1 MFSSTV
7 CTGCA
12 LLCDDVEVSIE
23 EGKVEHTRQACR
35 KGMEHLRAHNGD
47 GALDALDDALER
59 AAEMLKQ
66 SSSPLLYELSS
77 LSNEGIELALEL
89 AERVGACVDFEASAC
104 RGAAYELFLTS
115 ERTVSLEWVRDNAD
129 VIAYIFC
136 DPLSTHPR
144 HLSMY
149 SYYPRGEHRQ
159 QGWDKDRK
167 TFVVDAYESATA
179 RVANRFFH
187 VAHAE
192 ADAFFSSLA
201 RALSGRVP
209 SATSHLTQKHILE
222 MASHLKRAED
232 GVLVLGPELAHV
244 SREGLHELLS
254 ALEGTNVRI
263 LPTFPYANSR
273 GMSEAVYRRVGAVCA
288 IGFDGSWHRVEGVD
302 SPDLILSMGDDPI
315 AVRPSL
321 LRSRPTIISA
331 SFRPTLTGRAA
342 TLTFPMAV
350 LGVDEGGTA
359 TRLDGEVVSIP
370 ALVHSRPGGAAILE
384 RLLEHL

>member
-1 MFSSTV
+1 MFSGTV

-23 EGKVEHTRQACR
+23 GNGVEHTRGACR
-35 KGMEHLRAHNGD
+35 KGMEHLRAHD
-47 GALDALDDALER
+47 EFSAPYELER
-59 AAEMLKQ
+59 AAKMLRE
-66 SSSPLLYELSS
+66 STSPMFYGLSS

-104 RGAAYELFLTS
+104 RGAGYGLFLTS
-115 ERTVSLEWVRDNAD
+115 ERTVGLDWVRDNAD
-129 VIAYIFC
+129 VIAYMFC

-167 TFVVDAYESATA
+167 TLVVDAYESATA
-179 RVANRFFH
+179 RVVNRFFQ

-192 ADAFFSSLA
+192 ADTFFISLA
-201 RALSGRVP
+201 RALSGKVP

-222 MASHLKRAED
+222 IAGYLKKAED
-232 GVLVLGPELAHV
+232 GVLVLGPELPHV

-254 ALEGTNVRI
+254 ALEGTNVHI

-273 GMSEAVYRRVGAVCA
+273 GMSEAVYKRVGAVCA
-288 IGFDGSWHRVEGVD
+288 IGFDDGWHRLDGIE
-302 SPDLILSMGDDPI
+302 SPDLIFCMGEEPI
-315 AVRPSL
+315 DASL
-321 LRSRPTIISA
+321 LRSCHIISA
-331 SFRPTLTGRAA
+331 SSHPTLMDRAA
-342 TLTFPMAV
+342 TLRLPMAV

-359 TRLDGEVVSIP
+359 TRLDGKVVDIPKLTNARPESTSI
-370 ALVHSRPGGAAILE
+370 LKE
-384 RLLEHL
+384 LLECV